1 MQNIKLI
8 KLLRTFSDTEIRKF
22 REFVNS
28 PYFNKN
34 KHVVSLAEN
43 ILKYHPGFENKNLN
57 EENIYKSVFKN
68 ESYDYYKLKNIISD
82 LLSLGMMFLKYQ
94 PVYFTEFI
102 PEINLIVNLRSRRL
116 LELHEKAVSASEKKL
131 ESGKTRDGI
140 YLYNKFILADEKQ
153 ISDTIKKPNSNKGLQ
168 NVFNVQFELSL
179 LNLLKQYSLLTHVS
193 IENNIEYDLKMLN
206 EVLEFIR
213 KNEKYENITVKA
225 YRFITLLLTD
235 KEVKYYEGLKS
246 IYFNHYESLD
256 IEDSYMVL
264 FYLNGFCAERYNICS
279 DKKYVYE
286 LRDLF
291 KYAFQKDAVALGTFH
306 YPDYVHYMKI
316 FIRAG
321 DFETAEKFKHKY
333 FGRITDEQKQ
343 NVENHIVSIS
353 FYKKGDYEKALYHI
367 SQVNYPSFIMKLQVK
382 IIHLQLLI
390 ETGNYEEARAAIH
403 SFRQFL
409 LRETTISKAYKSVI
423 SKFIKL
429 CLELITIY
437 EPGDKK
443 VIRKKLGEFKFSAEK
458 LEANHFGI
466 RLWLLE
472 KCK

>member
-1 MQNIKLI
+1 MQNTKLI
-8 KLLRTFSDTEIRKF
+8 KLLRTFSETEIRKF

-43 ILKYHPGFENKNLN
+43 ILKYHPGFENKKLN
-57 EENIYKSVFKN
+57 EENIFKSVYKN

-82 LLSLGMMFLKYQ
+82 LLSLAMMFLRYQ

-116 LELHEKAVSASEKKL
+116 LELHEKAVSAGEKKL
-131 ESGKTRDGI
+131 ESGKIKDGI

-153 ISDTIKKPNSNKGLQ
+153 ISDAIKKPNSNKGLQ
-168 NVFNVQFELSL
+168 NVFNSQFELSL

-193 IENNIEYDLKMLN
+193 IENNIEFDLKMLS

-213 KNEKYENITVKA
+213 KNERYENITVKA
-225 YRFITLLLTD
+225 YRFITLLLSD
-235 KEVKYYEGLKS
+235 KDVKYYEGLKN

-256 IEDSYMVL
+256 IEDLYMVL
-264 FYLNGFCAERYNICS
+264 FYLNGFCAERYNIGS
-279 DKKYVYE
+279 DKKYIYE

-291 KYAFQKDAVALGTFH
+291 KYAFEMDAVALGTFH

-333 FGRITDEQKQ
+333 FGRITDEQKS
-343 NVENHIVSIS
+343 NAENHISALTE
-353 FYKKGDYEKALYHI
+353 YKKKNYEQALYYI
-367 SQVNYPSFIMKLQVK
+367 SRVNYPSFIMKLQVK
-382 IIHLQLLI
+382 LIHLQLLI
-390 ETGNYEEARAAIH
+390 ETGNFEEARAAIH
-403 SFRQFL
+403 SFKQFL

-423 SKFIKL
+423 SKFLKL
-429 CLELITIY
+429 SFELIKIY
-437 EPGDKK
+437 EFNDK
-443 VIRKKLGEFKFSAEK
+443 KKLGEFKHSAEK

-472 KCK
+472 KCN